1 MFQITT
7 TAILI
12 SILIATIISGL
23 ISEKVL
29 RPVRELS
36 KATKEVAKGDFS
48 VRVVVPKDY
57 EFGFLTENFNKMV
70 NELNSIETLRNDFVS
85 NVSHEIKTPLASIQ
99 GFAKLLQDDNFSVD
113 ERKEFTD
120 IIINESIRLSKL
132 TSNILKLSK
141 LENQEI
147 NTQKVEF
154 SLDEQIRCAILIMEQ
169 EWNQK
174 NLSLDIELDEVNIVE
189 NEDLLQQVWI
199 NLIGNAIKFTE
210 DGGRISVK
218 LKDFNE
224 RVVVEI
230 SDSGIGMNEE
240 TIRHMFDKFYQ
251 GDRSRLSEGNG
262 LGLSLVR
269 RIIDLCGGKIYIKSE
284 LGAGTTLIVELKKLD
299 IL

>member
-1 MFQITT
+1 
-7 TAILI
+7 
-12 SILIATIISGL
+12 
-23 ISEKVL
+23 
-29 RPVRELS
+29 
-36 KATKEVAKGDFS
+36 
-48 VRVVVPKDY
+48 
-57 EFGFLTENFNKMV
+57 
-70 NELNSIETLRNDFVS
+70 
-85 NVSHEIKTPLASIQ
+85 
-99 GFAKLLQDDNFSVD
+99 
-113 ERKEFTD
+113 
-120 IIINESIRLSKL
+120 
-132 TSNILKLSK
+132 
-141 LENQEI
+141 
-147 NTQKVEF
+147 
-154 SLDEQIRCAILIMEQ
+154 MEQ

-218 LKDFNE
+218 LKDLNE

-284 LGAGTTLIVELKKLD
+284 LGVGTLFIVELKKLD